1 MSNDINQTEFTDAK
15 RATSKDEKNQKNS
28 LMEEG
33 KKHSAKVKKVYE
45 KVSKE
50 AADKIIKVKPVKKA
64 NVGKNRV
71 PI

>member
-1 MSNDINQTEFTDAK
+1 MSDDTNQTEFTDAR
-15 RATSKDEKNQKNS
+15 RANEEHNKAKNK

-33 KKHSAKVKKVYE
+33 KKHSSKVKKVYE

-50 AADKIIKVKPVKKA
+50 AAGKIINVKPVKKA